1 MSKAQALTAHTRQR
15 SGSGALTS
23 LRAEGLIPAV
33 VYGKTQPSFNVRLS
47 RKEVET
53 VLHHSASE
61 QILVNLTIEDL
72 NETKLAL
79 IQDVQHNPLTGM
91 ITHIDFHAIRE
102 DEIIHANVPL
112 ELIGD
117 AAGVKAGGLLEHLFH
132 SLEIKCLPKDLPD
145 SIQADVTGL
154 ELNASLHIRELVLP
168 PGVKIVADGNII
180 VAMVSEPK
188 VAVEPVVAAA
198 AAAPAADAKGAK
210 AAPAAAAKAGAAK
223 AGDAKAAPAKAAP
236 AKPAGKK

>member
-33 VYGKTQPSFNVRLS
+33 VYGKTQPSFNVRLN

-61 QILVNLTIEDL
+61 QILVNLTVEDL

-188 VAVEPVVAAA
+188 VAVEPVAAA
-198 AAAPAADAKGAK
+198 AATPAADAKGAK
-210 AAPAAAAKAGAAK
+210 AAPAAAAK

>member
-1 MSKAQALTAHTRQR
+1 MSKAQALTAHTRKR

-23 LRAEGLIPAV
+23 LRSEGLIPAV

-61 QILVNLTIEDL
+61 QILVNLTIEDI

-132 SLEIKCLPKDLPD
+132 MLEIKCLPKDLPD
-145 SIQADVTGL
+145 SIQADVSSL
-154 ELNASLHIRELVLP
+154 ELNGSLHIRDLVLP
-168 PGVKIVADGNII
+168 PGVKISADGNII
-180 VAMVSEPK
+180 VALVSEPK
-188 VAVEPVVAAA
+188 VAVEPVA
-198 AAAPAADAKGAK
+198 AAAPAADAKAAKGAPAAK
-210 AAPAAAAKAGAAK
+210 GAAPAA
-223 AGDAKAAPAKAAP
+223 DAKGAAKAAP